1 MQTRSWI
8 LLILDLKTRKTV
20 YKKEC
25 TTFLSEKLY
34 YYQVNFYIL
43 NY

>member
-8 LLILDLKTRKTV
+8 LLILDLKTRKTL
-20 YKKEC
+20 YKKEYIM
-25 TTFLSEKLY
+25 FLSEKLY